1 MASTNTI
8 VNGSTTASNNSI
20 STTAKPGSSS
30 VNTTATPNRNQ
41 SASSAATNS
50 TTKIMQN
57 GSSTT
62 AATSS
67 KAANNPTLMPNTS
80 ARPSNITIHSS
91 AAVIASN
98 GTTNNHTSATANNGN
113 LSSFQPVAA
122 QVAADTGSNNSNS
135 DLWQIIANLKSDD
148 QALEQHFKT
157 ADTNH
162 NGGVSS
168 TEFINYV
175 QSLLTAQGVQMTD
188 SVKSKLE
195 LVKIFMKKFDL
206 DGNEEISLTELKK
219 MIATT
224 FPNHSFISD
233 KAAVG
238 M

>member
-1 MASTNTI
+1 MASANTI
-8 VNGSTTASNNSI
+8 VNGSTTASNNSK

-30 VNTTATPNRNQ
+30 VNTTVTPNRNQ
-41 SASSAATNS
+41 FASSTATNL
-50 TTKIMQN
+50 TTKSMQN

-67 KAANNPTLMPNTS
+67 RAASNSTSMPNTS
-80 ARPSNITIHSS
+80 ARPSNITAHSS
-91 AAVIASN
+91 AAVLASN
-98 GTTNNHTSATANNGN
+98 STNSHTSATANTGN

-122 QVAADTGSNNSNS
+122 QVAADTGSSNSNN
-135 DLWQIIANLKSDD
+135 DPLQIIANLKTDE

-162 NGGVSS
+162 NGGVNS